1 MNILEHIKQELPW
14 LDGNTVYD
22 LTRGKPSSEQLDITE
37 SYYSKLTTPFEMD
50 GIDLRNYGNPEGLP
64 SARELGSKI
73 LKTNFD
79 ETFALDNSSL
89 TLMHQIISCALFL
102 GFKNS
107 KLNAE
112 SKIICPVPGYDR
124 HFKLLEN
131 FGVEMLTVPFQK
143 DGPDLNA
150 VKDLLK
156 NESNIHGI
164 VCVPRHSNP
173 TGHTYSDNNVEQ
185 LFELLVPHK
194 ENFSIFW
201 DNAYACHDIEVTIQQ
216 TPADQIA
223 KRFGLEN
230 NLFQVGSTSKITL
243 AGSGISFISSSMDNL
258 SKFIDFR
265 NAITPGPNKMNQG
278 IHVKYFELMSIEQQ
292 MEKLKKIIK
301 PKFELVDDILKPLKD
316 EGCCTYNKPTG
327 GYFYSIDATTS
338 NADEIVQ
345 TCSQLGL
352 KLLPMGSCFPYGAD
366 PDNSNIRLAPTFPD
380 LASLERCVNIFKNVL
395 KYLN

>member
-1 MNILEHIKQELPW
+1 
-14 LDGNTVYD
+14 
-22 LTRGKPSSEQLDITE
+22 
-37 SYYSKLTTPFEMD
+37 
-50 GIDLRNYGNPEGLP
+50 
-64 SARELGSKI
+64 
-73 LKTNFD
+73 
-79 ETFALDNSSL
+79 
-89 TLMHQIISCALFL
+89 
-102 GFKNS
+102 
-107 KLNAE
+107 
-112 SKIICPVPGYDR
+112 
-124 HFKLLEN
+124 
-131 FGVEMLTVPFQK
+131 
-143 DGPDLNA
+143 
-150 VKDLLK
+150 
-156 NESNIHGI
+156 
-164 VCVPRHSNP
+164 
-173 TGHTYSDNNVEQ
+173 
-185 LFELLVPHK
+185 
-194 ENFSIFW
+194 
-201 DNAYACHDIEVTIQQ
+201 
-216 TPADQIA
+216 
-223 KRFGLEN
+223 
-230 NLFQVGSTSKITL
+230 
-243 AGSGISFISSSMDNL
+243 MDNL

-278 IHVKYFELMSIEQQ
+278 IHVKYFELVSIEQQ